1 MTGKYKNKKPKY
13 MYFGLNNSQQ
23 PDPPD
28 CNKYTA
34 HVDEVKYDS
43 AVPMPVTLVRKKIK
57 KRENHKENIKKKE
70 NISQFFPR
78 NINNA
83 FQY

>member
-1 MTGKYKNKKPKY
+1 

-23 PDPPD
+23 PGPPD

-43 AVPMPVTLVRKKIK
+43 AIPMPVTLVRKKIK
-57 KRENHKENIKKKE
+57 KR
-70 NISQFFPR
+70 
-78 NINNA
+78 
-83 FQY
+83 